1 MDTPDRAAAAARA
14 EDSPLF
20 SFIDSLSPIEPLK
33 STYSASSIQAYQSL
47 NITSISSIF
56 TSPHDNAQKESKLSK
71 SSFAEFSESEVCA
84 DESDKNKP
92 SKSSNAVRL
101 FACTSTLTQ
110 ATHKITSS
118 VSEGT
123 VGPPEGSNDL
133 PQPGQFDSGSP
144 DHNTTPCHG
153 VRSDLKQGKCRKLQA
168 FQTAKTNTSEKR
180 KCLFSTE
187 VQLMDGCQP
196 EKLNDEILGCDWDDL
211 ISATSGELI
220 AYDEDHKGV
229 QLAVSNSESC
239 GFLLSKLTGDGDI
252 SDRTHPSSSTQTYYR
267 ELLMDE
273 DQTEN
278 AQLVPDGEKNISTE
292 EIQDNLYE
300 ANGSIPTG
308 YKVETQQQ
316 RGMRRRCLV
325 FEAAG
330 YSNRIV
336 QKESV
341 MDLSVS
347 TCKGKSPV
355 QNHSNPGK
363 TPSPRVL
370 RGIGLHL
377 NALALTSKDN
387 MICQD
392 PMSSLVLSSATQQEA
407 HGKMLSAGENFIHPG
422 GELLELQM
430 DDDCSAG
437 VFLGNDHDSSQ
448 SNSPQKKR
456 RKSDNG
462 DDGEACKRCSCKKSK
477 CLKLYCECFAA
488 GVYCSEPCSC
498 QGCLNKPIHEEV
510 VLSTRKQIEF
520 RNPLAFAPKVIRMSD
535 AGQDITGEDPNN
547 TPASARHKRGC
558 NCKKSS
564 CLKKYC
570 ECYQGGVGCSS
581 NCRCEGCKN
590 TFGKRDAA
598 VSTEAEEMKQG
609 GEEAENCGKE
619 KENDLQK
626 ANAQSE
632 DHPFLELVPITPPF
646 VVSSSLLKPPNFS
659 SAKPP
664 RPTKARSNSS
674 RSSSKA
680 PGAVHSQKFS
690 KIANS
695 GLNEEMPDILRDDA
709 SPGNCVKT
717 SSPNGKRV
725 SPPHN
730 ALSVSP
736 SRKGGRKLILK
747 SIPSFPSLIGDASS
761 GSSMNSTES
770 AFNTASP
777 LALDVRL
784 YTSLLT

>member
-33 STYSASSIQAYQSL
+33 SAYSASSIQAYQSL

-229 QLAVSNSESC
+229 QLAVSNAESC

-308 YKVETQQQ
+308 YKVNFAHIHIE
-316 RGMRRRCLV
+316 
-325 FEAAG
+325 
-330 YSNRIV
+330 
-336 QKESV
+336 
-341 MDLSVS
+341 LS
-347 TCKGKSPV
+347 
-355 QNHSNPGK
+355 
-363 TPSPRVL
+363 
-370 RGIGLHL
+370 
-377 NALALTSKDN
+377 
-387 MICQD
+387 
-392 PMSSLVLSSATQQEA
+392 
-407 HGKMLSAGENFIHPG
+407 F
-422 GELLELQM
+422 LLE
-430 DDDCSAG
+430 
-437 VFLGNDHDSSQ
+437 FL
-448 SNSPQKKR
+448 
-456 RKSDNG
+456 
-462 DDGEACKRCSCKKSK
+462 
-477 CLKLYCECFAA
+477 
-488 GVYCSEPCSC
+488 
-498 QGCLNKPIHEEV
+498 
-510 VLSTRKQIEF
+510 
-520 RNPLAFAPKVIRMSD
+520 
-535 AGQDITGEDPNN
+535 
-547 TPASARHKRGC
+547 
-558 NCKKSS
+558 
-564 CLKKYC
+564 
-570 ECYQGGVGCSS
+570 
-581 NCRCEGCKN
+581 
-590 TFGKRDAA
+590 
-598 VSTEAEEMKQG
+598 
-609 GEEAENCGKE
+609 
-619 KENDLQK
+619 
-626 ANAQSE
+626 
-632 DHPFLELVPITPPF
+632 
-646 VVSSSLLKPPNFS
+646 
-659 SAKPP
+659 
-664 RPTKARSNSS
+664 
-674 RSSSKA
+674 
-680 PGAVHSQKFS
+680 
-690 KIANS
+690 
-695 GLNEEMPDILRDDA
+695 
-709 SPGNCVKT
+709 
-717 SSPNGKRV
+717 
-725 SPPHN
+725 
-730 ALSVSP
+730 
-736 SRKGGRKLILK
+736 
-747 SIPSFPSLIGDASS
+747 
-761 GSSMNSTES
+761 
-770 AFNTASP
+770 
-777 LALDVRL
+777 
-784 YTSLLT
+784 